1 MLRGPQS
8 TRSFPR
14 PLQISAPGTPRT
26 SPSPSS
32 AGLVLSPHGG
42 KSYPRD
48 WTVNGL
54 LFAPVTPLGCQ
65 QQTSP
70 RETVQ
75 IWGRGGLP
83 KIRVTLDLWISVK
96 KEDLMYR
103 LSHLPAV

>member
-1 MLRGPQS
+1 MLRGPQG
-8 TRSFPR
+8 TRSYPR

-26 SPSPSS
+26 SPVSIISRLGAQSS
-32 AGLVLSPHGG
+32 RRKKLSG
-42 KSYPRD
+42 D
-48 WTVNGL
+48 WTANVL
-54 LFAPVTPLGCQ
+54 CFAPVTPLGCQ
-65 QQTSP
+65 EQTSP